1 MFPHSGLIRAQ
12 TPQSTDA
19 SALLATKFQPEYWR
33 KHLPSQLQW
42 SLLCAIL
49 SWLPPF
55 KSLHKYVCGAW
66 VLSQPEFM
74 QAGIFLEVHSSWVF
88 RPGFIACPCHWPTN
102 NKCIFEIVWVEIQ
115 GCTIEQTHSVPLGE
129 LQSSD
134 SLNLDISSLY
144 NLKNHRVTRAGM
156 DLRSQHWILSA
167 ELYSRREKPN
177 QSGEADFRVTEHKA
191 GDIKYQS
198 GSPQCRLSLIQTR
211 VWFCECLP

>member
-1 MFPHSGLIRAQ
+1 MVSSERRLLKVQTHLHCWPLSFNLSIGENIFQANYSG
-12 TPQSTDA
+12 PYYVPFYHGSH
-19 SALLATKFQPEYWR
+19 LLSPCINT
-33 KHLPSQLQW
+33 
-42 SLLCAIL
+42 CG
-49 SWLPPF
+49 
-55 KSLHKYVCGAW
+55 GAW
-66 VLSQPEFM
+66 VLSWPEFM
-74 QAGIFLEVHSSWVF
+74 QAGIFLEAHGSWVF
-88 RPGFIACPCHWPTN
+88 RPGFITCPCHWPTN

-129 LQSSD
+129 LQWSD

-144 NLKNHRVTRAGM
+144 NLKNHRATRVGM
-156 DLRSQHWILSA
+156 DLRSQHWILGT

-211 VWFCECLP
+211 VWLCECLP